1 MNNPMLKFFSMSH
14 RRARAGFTQL
24 RAGFTLIELLVVI
37 AIIGIL
43 ASIVVASL
51 NTARKKSRDARR
63 IADVKQ
69 IQLALELYFDAAKGP
84 SGSGTTASY
93 PGDSITNLTTTLVS
107 NYIPKVPV
115 DPTSS
120 GIYVYAYEGLQT
132 SAGTACTAAG
142 AVACLY
148 YQLGAVLEDPNNPAV
163 TQSDADKDLSAA
175 GGLDGNDADCNTT
188 AGAGTDAC
196 YDVTP

>member
-1 MNNPMLKFFSMSH
+1 MLQFFSKNH
-14 RRARAGFTQL
+14 RRA

-63 IADVKQ
+63 IADIKQ
-69 IQLALELYFDAAKGP
+69 LQLALELYFDAAKGP
-84 SGSGTTASY
+84 NGSGTIASY
-93 PGDSITNLTTTLVS
+93 PGDALANLTTTLVS
-107 NYIPKVPV
+107 SYIPKVPV
-115 DPTSS
+115 DPTNS
-120 GIYVYAYEGLQT
+120 GIYVYGYQGLQT

-142 AVACLY
+142 GTACLY
-148 YQLGAVLEDPNNPAV
+148 YQLGAVLEDSNNPAV
-163 TQSDADKDLSAA
+163 TQSDTDKDLSAA
-175 GGLDGNDADCNTT
+175 GGIDGNDANCDTT
-188 AGAGTDAC
+188 AGAATDAC